1 MQNRR
6 RFLKSVVLT
15 GTGIALSPGLSAIT
29 KPGNDRFKLSLAEW
43 SFHRAIQA
51 GKMTNLEFPVIT
63 RELGI
68 EAVEFVNTMFM
79 DKARDMAY
87 LKELNTICNHE
98 GVKPLLIMC
107 DSEGTIG
114 HPDKNERIK
123 TVENHKK
130 WVDAAVFLGCHS
142 IRINAGSE
150 GSYEE
155 RQKLVIDGYRMLCDY
170 GAKAK
175 INVLIENHGGL
186 SSNGQ
191 WLSEVMEMVKHE
203 RAGTLPDFGNFVLNK
218 ETGEQYDR
226 YLGIKQLMP
235 YAKGVSAKSVAFDKE
250 GNETSTDYFRMM
262 RIVKDSGYSGYIGIE
277 YSGSE
282 ISEKEGVIATKK
294 LIERAIQAL

>member
-1 MQNRR
+1 MLNRR
-6 RFLKSVVLT
+6 SFLKSVGVA
-15 GTGIALSPGLSAIT
+15 GTGIALSPGLSAI
-29 KPGNDRFKLSLAEW
+29 KNPGNDRFKLSLAEW

-51 GKMTNLEFPVIT
+51 NTMTNLEFPIVT

-79 DKARDMAY
+79 DKARDMVY
-87 LKELNTICNHE
+87 LKELKTICNQE

-114 HPDKNERIK
+114 HPDKTERIK
-123 TVENHKK
+123 TVGNHKK
-130 WVDAAVFLGCHS
+130 WVDAAAFLGCHS

-155 RQKLVIDGYRMLCDY
+155 RQKLVSDGFRLLCDY
-170 GAKAK
+170 GTEKK
-175 INVLIENHGGL
+175 INILIENHGGL

-191 WLSEVMEMVKHE
+191 WLSEIMEIVKHE
-203 RAGTLPDFGNFVLNK
+203 RAGTLPDFGNFLVNK

-235 YAKGVSAKSVAFDKE
+235 YAKGVSAKSVAFDKD